1 MTKIM
6 INNVLRDMTPEEE
19 TQRATNVARSK
30 ERIDAEKL
38 QIENKKLKKHLV
50 NKN

>member
-19 TQRATNVARSK
+19 TERAIDVAKSK

-38 QIENKKLKKHLV
+38 QIRIIRRRS
-50 NKN
+50 